1 MMNDEDGEIVALFGE
16 LRCSKLCPF
25 PESGR
30 LQRDVPS
37 RHGVYIIYNADGQV
51 LHVGK
56 SSRGKL
62 GLFQRLT
69 NHLAGQSSFV
79 DQYFK
84 GDKTQVRAC
93 RFRYLA
99 VEDPRRRALL
109 EAYAIGC
116 LCPAHIGL
124 NERALI
130 SS

>member
-1 MMNDEDGEIVALFGE
+1 MNGECGDIVALFE
-16 LRCSKLCPF
+16 KLKSSMLCSF

-30 LQRDVPS
+30 LQDVTS
-37 RHGVYIIYNADGQV
+37 SQGVYIIYDADERV

-56 SSRGKL
+56 SSRGKK

-79 DQYFK
+79 DLYFK
-84 GDKTQVRAC
+84 GDKIQVRAC
-93 RFRYLA
+93 RFRYIA
-99 VEDPRRRALL
+99 VEDSRRRALL

-124 NERALI
+124 NEKVLI
-130 SS
+130 SN